1 MLIDYK
7 TDRPVSGM
15 SAHDM
20 AKRHFEQLRLYK
32 KALERLTGRRVKQS
46 YIYLFSI
53 SAAVE
58 LDDGDTGESMNG

>member
-1 MLIDYK
+1 
-7 TDRPVSGM
+7 M

-58 LDDGDTGESMNG
+58 LDDGDRGESMNG